1 MTKSGDPR
9 VARKESSLAANKR
22 LQKTASGMGEKVAIA
37 SYISWEKES
46 LLWRGERSNFVKKE
60 KYTQE

>member
-22 LQKTASGMGEKVAIA
+22 LQKTASGMGEKGCD
-37 SYISWEKES
+37 
-46 LLWRGERSNFVKKE
+46 R
-60 KYTQE
+60 